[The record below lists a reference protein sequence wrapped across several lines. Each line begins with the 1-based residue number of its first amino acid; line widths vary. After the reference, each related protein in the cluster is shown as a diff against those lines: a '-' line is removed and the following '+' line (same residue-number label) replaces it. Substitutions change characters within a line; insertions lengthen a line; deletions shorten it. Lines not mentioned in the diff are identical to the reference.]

1 MLRNARQTKILELI
15 GQQDIET
22 QAELT
27 IELKKVG
34 FNITQATVSRDIKEL
49 GLVKVVSSNNKYKYL
64 YPENDDQNSKLLN
77 IFRESVLTIETALNQ
92 IVIKTISGSANSAC
106 IIIDKLNNDSIV
118 GTLAGDDTIFIIIK
132 TVEEVDEVYRILQN
146 LKRK

>member
-15 GQQDIET
+15 EKKDIGT
-22 QAELT
+22 QTELT
-27 IELKKVG
+27 NELNKEG
-34 FNITQATVSRDIKEL
+34 FAITQATVSRDIKEL

-64 YPENDDQNSKLLN
+64 YPENSNQDSKLLN

-106 IIIDKLNNDSIV
+106 VIIDKLNFSSIV
-118 GTLAGDDTIFIIIK
+118 GTLAGDDTIIIIVK
-132 TVEEVDEVYRILQN
+132 TIKDVDEVYRALQT